1 MSRLHQLALTLLPG
15 IGPVLARKLLD
26 HYGNEEAVFSE
37 SAKDLARLPGIGEKL
52 VRSFMPPVC
61 TGALKRAE
69 AELKIAEKAGT
80 RLLFYL
86 DKNYP
91 RRLKH
96 CHDAPVLLF
105 FRGNASIDHPRVLS
119 IVGSRRAT
127 PYGNMLCETLVEGL
141 LPYQPLIISGL
152 AYGID
157 VTAHRAALKNKLPTI
172 GVLGHGIN
180 RIYPAAHYR
189 ISREMEQEGGLLSE
203 FFHDFPAVPENFPK
217 RNRIVAG
224 LSDATIVVEAN
235 EKGGALITADIAS
248 SYDREVFAF
257 PGRLRDENSR
267 GCLRII
273 RDHKAQLITGAADVA
288 WYLGWDKKPDQRPAG
303 DEPPG
308 DFTEEERKVLQIII
322 KSGSILIDEL
332 HVLVDFSRERLI
344 FILLQLE
351 VSGFIRNI
359 PGKGYVY
366 CV

>member
-26 HYGNEEAVFSE
+26 HYGSGEAVFRE
-37 SAKDLARLPGIGEKL
+37 SAKDLVRLPGIGEKL
-52 VRSFMPPVC
+52 VRSFMPPVF
-61 TGALKRAE
+61 TDALKQAE

-86 DKNYP
+86 DKSYP

-105 FRGNASIDHPRVLS
+105 FRGNTNIDHPRVVS

-141 LPYQPLIISGL
+141 RPYDPLIISGL

-157 VTAHRAALKNKLPTI
+157 VTAHRAALKNKLATI
-172 GVLGHGIN
+172 GVLGHGLN
-180 RIYPAAHYR
+180 RIYPAAHSR
-189 ISREMEQEGGLLSE
+189 ISRDMEQEGGLLSE
-203 FFHDFPAVPENFPK
+203 FFHDFPALPENFPK

-288 WYLGWDKKPDQRPAG
+288 WYLGWDKKPDQ
-303 DEPPG
+303 EPSGNAPSG
-308 DFTEEERKVLQIII
+308 NLTEEERKVLQIII
-322 KSGSILIDEL
+322 ESGSILIDDL
-332 HVLVDFSRERLI
+332 RIRADFSQESLF

-351 VSGFIRNI
+351 MHGFISNI

-366 CV
+366 CK